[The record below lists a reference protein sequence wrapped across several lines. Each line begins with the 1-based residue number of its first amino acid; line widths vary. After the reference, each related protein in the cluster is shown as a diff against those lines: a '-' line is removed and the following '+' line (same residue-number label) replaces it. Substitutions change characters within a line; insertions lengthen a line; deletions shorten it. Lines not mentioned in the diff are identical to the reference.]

1 MVRLLALLALA
12 LAALFGARYFTD
24 FSASTAEPSYRL
36 AKIDRGPIVA
46 TVNSTGAINPV
57 TTVIVSSQLSG
68 QVVEILADFNSEVK
82 ANQLVARL
90 NSDQVRAKLDAARA
104 DLQQIRAQKL
114 VTQAQIERAGSEI
127 LRAKAT
133 EADAL
138 AQIARAEALSADA
151 ERILGR
157 QVELQSRGYAA
168 QATLDTARAQRD
180 SQRAALAQA
189 QAALAGSKAQQDSLA
204 ADKRVAE
211 AQLVSVTAQIAQR
224 EAVVRQIEVDL
235 KNTDIRSPVDGVVIQ
250 RNIELGQTV
259 AASLQAPTLFLIADD
274 LRHMEI
280 SANVDEADV
289 GRVLDGQRVSFAVNA
304 YPGRT
309 FEGRVKQV
317 RLGSQT
323 VQNVVIYTAIVSVEN
338 PRLELRPGM
347 TANLRIETENR
358 PDVLRVANAALRWR
372 PPSAE
377 APVAPSATAL
387 PTNEPDPRRAAPG
400 ATQRATQEFVAAL
413 RNELGLSSE
422 QREKLDAILA
432 ERRRAA
438 GAMLGET
445 DPAARR
451 ERFAQARREFL
462 EQVSAILTP
471 AQQGKFHEIAE
482 RFAPPA
488 RNGRTGQVAR
498 VFVLG
503 ADGKPQPIQIRTGAS
518 DGGLTEILSGP
529 IETGREVVIGGG
541 PKTVET
547 PRAFPRFGF

>member
-90 NSDQVRAKLDAARA
+90 NSDQVSAKLDAARA
-104 DLQQIRAQKL
+104 DLQQIRAQRL

-127 LRAKAT
+127 VRAKAA
-133 EADAL
+133 EADAN

-168 QATLDTARAQRD
+168 TATLDTARAQRD

-189 QAALAGSKAQQDSLA
+189 QALLAGSKAQQETLA

-235 KNTDIRSPVDGVVIQ
+235 KNTEIRSPVDGVVIQ

-289 GRVLDGQRVSFAVNA
+289 GRVLNGQRVSFTVNA

-377 APVAPSATAL
+377 VPVAPSATAL
-387 PTNEPDPRRAAPG
+387 PTNEPDAQRTPG
-400 ATQRATQEFVAAL
+400 TAQRATQEFVAAL

-445 DPAARR
+445 DPAVRQ
-451 ERFAQARREFL
+451 ERFAQARREFI
-462 EQVSAILTP
+462 EQMSAILTP
-471 AQQGKFHEIAE
+471 TQIGKFREIGE
-482 RFAPPA
+482 RFAPA
-488 RNGRTGQVAR
+488 RDGRAGQVAR
-498 VFVLG
+498 VFVQG
-503 ADGKPQPIQIRTGAS
+503 ADGKPQPIQIRTGAT
-518 DGGLTEILSGP
+518 DGGMTEVVTGP
-529 IETGREVVIGGG
+529 IENGREVIIGGG
-541 PKTVET
+541 PKTAEA
-547 PRAFPRFGF
+547 PRTFPRFGF

>member
-1 MVRLLALLALA
+1 MARLLALLALA
-12 LAALFGARYFTD
+12 LAALFGVRYFTD
-24 FSASTAEPSYRL
+24 FSANTAEPSYRL

-82 ANQLVARL
+82 ADQLVARL

-104 DLQQIRAQKL
+104 DLQQIRAQRL

-127 LRAKAT
+127 VRAKAT
-133 EADAL
+133 EADAN

-189 QAALAGSKAQQDSLA
+189 QALLAGSKAQQETLA
-204 ADKRVAE
+204 ADQRVAE

-235 KNTDIRSPVDGVVIQ
+235 KNTEIRSPVDGVVIQ

-289 GRVLDGQRVSFAVNA
+289 GRVLDGQRVSFTVNA

-387 PTNEPDPRRAAPG
+387 PTNEPDPQRAPG
-400 ATQRATQEFVAAL
+400 AAQRATQEFVAAL

-451 ERFAQARREFL
+451 ERFAQARREFI

-471 AQQGKFHEIAE
+471 AQLGKFREIGE
-482 RFAPPA
+482 RFAPA
-488 RNGRTGQVAR
+488 RDGRAGQVAR
-498 VFVLG
+498 VFVQG
-503 ADGKPQPIQIRTGAS
+503 TDGKPQPIQIRTGAT
-518 DGGLTEILSGP
+518 DGGLTEVLTGP
-529 IETGREVVIGGG
+529 IEVGRDVIIGGG
-541 PKTVET
+541 PKTAET
-547 PRAFPRFGF
+547 PRTFPRFGF

>member
-12 LAALFGARYFTD
+12 LAALFGARYFAD

-36 AKIDRGPIVA
+36 AKLDRGPIVA
-46 TVNSTGAINPV
+46 TVNSTGAINPI
-57 TTVIVSSQLSG
+57 TTVIVSSQVSG
-68 QVVEILADFNSEVK
+68 QVVEILADYNSAVK
-82 ANQLVARL
+82 ADQLVARL

-127 LRAKAT
+127 VRAKAT
-133 EADAL
+133 EADAN
-138 AQIARAEALSADA
+138 AQIARAEALFADA

-168 QATLDTARAQRD
+168 QATLDTARTQRD

-204 ADKRVAE
+204 ADRRVAE

-323 VQNVVIYTAIVSVEN
+323 VQNVVIYTAIVAVEN

-358 PDVLRVANAALRWR
+358 ADVLRIANAALRWR

-377 APVAPSATAL
+377 APTAPSATAL
-387 PTNEPDPRRAAPG
+387 PAAEPDPQRAPG
-400 ATQRATQEFVAAL
+400 AVQRATQEFVAAL
-413 RNELGLSSE
+413 RNELGLAAE

-432 ERRRAA
+432 ERRRGA

-445 DPAARR
+445 DPAVRR
-451 ERFAQARREFL
+451 ERFAQARREFI

-471 AQQGKFHEIAE
+471 AQQGKFREIAE
-482 RFAPPA
+482 RFAPA
-488 RNGRTGQVAR
+488 RDGRAGQVAR
-498 VFVLG
+498 VYVLG
-503 ADGKPQPIQIRTGAS
+503 ADGKPQPIQIRTGAT

-529 IETGREVVIGGG
+529 IEPGREVVIGGG
-541 PKTVET
+541 PKTAEP

>member
-1 MVRLLALLALA
+1 MVRFLALLAIA
-12 LAALFGARYFTD
+12 LAALFGARYVTD

-57 TTVIVSSQLSG
+57 TTVIVSSQISG

-104 DLQQIRAQKL
+104 DLQQIRAQRL

-127 LRAKAT
+127 QRAKAT
-133 EADAL
+133 EADAN
-138 AQIARAEALSADA
+138 AQIARAEALSADS

-189 QAALAGSKAQQDSLA
+189 QAALAGSKAQQESLA
-204 ADKRVAE
+204 ADRRVAE
-211 AQLVSVTAQIAQR
+211 AQLVAVTAQIAQR

-235 KNTDIRSPVDGVVIQ
+235 KNTEIRSPVDGVVIQ

-289 GRVLDGQRVSFAVNA
+289 GRVLNGQRVSFTVNA

-347 TANLRIETENR
+347 TANLRVETENR

-377 APVAPSATAL
+377 APTAPSATAL
-387 PTNEPDPRRAAPG
+387 PTNAPDLQRTPG
-400 ATQRATQEFVAAL
+400 AAQRATQEFVAAL

-438 GAMLGET
+438 GAMLAET

-451 ERFAQARREFL
+451 ERFAQARREFI

-471 AQQGKFHEIAE
+471 PQLGKFREIGE
-482 RFAPPA
+482 RFAPA
-488 RNGRTGQVAR
+488 RDGRAGQVAR

-503 ADGKPQPIQIRTGAS
+503 TDGKPQPIQIRTGAT
-518 DGGLTEILSGP
+518 DGGMTEIQTGP
-529 IETGREVVIGGG
+529 IEIGREVIIGGG
-541 PKTVET
+541 PKTVEA
-547 PRAFPRFGF
+547 PRRFPRFGF

>member
-1 MVRLLALLALA
+1 M
-12 LAALFGARYFTD
+12 
-24 FSASTAEPSYRL
+24 
-36 AKIDRGPIVA
+36 
-46 TVNSTGAINPV
+46 
-57 TTVIVSSQLSG
+57 
-68 QVVEILADFNSEVK
+68 
-82 ANQLVARL
+82 
-90 NSDQVRAKLDAARA
+90 
-104 DLQQIRAQKL
+104 
-114 VTQAQIERAGSEI
+114 
-127 LRAKAT
+127 
-133 EADAL
+133 
-138 AQIARAEALSADA
+138 AQIARAEALAADA

-157 QVELQSRGYAA
+157 QIELQSRGYAA
-168 QATLDTARAQRD
+168 TATLDTARAQRD
-180 SQRAALAQA
+180 SQRAALAQT
-189 QAALAGSKAQQDSLA
+189 QAALAGSKAQQELLA

-289 GRVLDGQRVSFAVNA
+289 GRVVDGQRVSFTVNA

-338 PRLELRPGM
+338 PRLELKPGM

-377 APVAPSATAL
+377 VPVAPSATAL
-387 PTNEPDPRRAAPG
+387 PAAEPDAQRAAPG
-400 ATQRATQEFVAAL
+400 AAQRATQEFVAAL
-413 RNELGLSSE
+413 RNELGLSSD

-438 GAMLGET
+438 GALLGET

-451 ERFAQARREFL
+451 ERFAQARREFIT
-462 EQVSAILTP
+462 QVSAILTP
-471 AQQGKFHEIAE
+471 VQIGKFREIGE
-482 RFAPPA
+482 RFAPA
-488 RNGRTGQVAR
+488 RDGRTGQVAR
-498 VFVLG
+498 VFVQG
-503 ADGKPQPIQIRTGAS
+503 ADGKPQPIQIRTGAT
-518 DGGLTEILSGP
+518 DGGLTEVL
-529 IETGREVVIGGG
+529 TGRDRDRPRGHHRRRPQDGRCAAPIPPISVSERLRLCAPPVIPG
-541 PKTVET
+541 PERSEGT
-547 PRAFPRFGF
+547 RNR

>member
-133 EADAL
+133 EADAM
-138 AQIARAEALSADA
+138 AQIARAEALLADA

-168 QATLDTARAQRD
+168 TATLDTARAQRD

-289 GRVLDGQRVSFAVNA
+289 GRVLDGQRVSFTVNA

-358 PDVLRVANAALRWR
+358 ADVLRVANAALRWR

-377 APVAPSATAL
+377 VPVPPSATAL
-387 PTNEPDPRRAAPG
+387 PTNESDPQRTPG
-400 ATQRATQEFVAAL
+400 AAQRATQEFVAAL
-413 RNELGLSSE
+413 RNELGLSAE

-432 ERRRAA
+432 ERRRTA
-438 GAMLGET
+438 GAMLTET
-445 DPAARR
+445 DPTARR

-471 AQQGKFHEIAE
+471 AQQGKFREIGE
-482 RFAPPA
+482 RFAPA
-488 RNGRTGQVAR
+488 TRDSRAGQVAR
-498 VFVLG
+498 VYVLG
-503 ADGKPQPIQIRTGAS
+503 ADGKPQLIQIRTGAT
-518 DGGLTEILSGP
+518 DGGMTEILAGP
-529 IETGREVVIGGG
+529 IEVGREVIIGGG

>member
-1 MVRLLALLALA
+1 
-12 LAALFGARYFTD
+12 
-24 FSASTAEPSYRL
+24 
-36 AKIDRGPIVA
+36 
-46 TVNSTGAINPV
+46 
-57 TTVIVSSQLSG
+57 
-68 QVVEILADFNSEVK
+68 
-82 ANQLVARL
+82 VARL

-104 DLQQIRAQKL
+104 DLQQIRAQRL

-133 EADAL
+133 EADAM

-168 QATLDTARAQRD
+168 QATLDTARTQRD

-189 QAALAGSKAQQDSLA
+189 QAALAGSKAQQESLA
-204 ADKRVAE
+204 ADRRVAE
-211 AQLVSVTAQIAQR
+211 AQLVAVTAQIAQR

-235 KNTDIRSPVDGVVIQ
+235 KNTEIRSPVDGVVIQ

-289 GRVLDGQRVSFAVNA
+289 GRVLNGQRVSFTVNA

-387 PTNEPDPRRAAPG
+387 PTNEPDPQRTPG
-400 ATQRATQEFVAAL
+400 AAQRATLEFVAAL

-432 ERRRAA
+432 EQRRTA
-438 GAMLGET
+438 GARLGET

-451 ERFAQARREFL
+451 ERFAGPARVPRASERDPDARAARQIPRDRRALRSGHARRPRRPGRPRL
-462 EQVSAILTP
+462 RTRRRRQAAAHPDPHRRHRRRHDRDSCRADRVRPRGHHRRRTQDGRDAAPIP
-471 AQQGKFHEIAE
+471 PI
-482 RFAPPA
+482 RF
-488 RNGRTGQVAR
+488 
-498 VFVLG
+498 
-503 ADGKPQPIQIRTGAS
+503 
-518 DGGLTEILSGP
+518 LSGP
-529 IETGREVVIGGG
+529 AYAR
-541 PKTVET
+541 
-547 PRAFPRFGF
+547 

>member
-1 MVRLLALLALA
+1 MVRFFALLALA

-82 ANQLVARL
+82 ADQLVARL

-133 EADAL
+133 EADAM
-138 AQIARAEALSADA
+138 AQIARAEALLADA

-168 QATLDTARAQRD
+168 TATLDTARAQRD

-289 GRVLDGQRVSFAVNA
+289 GRVLDGQRVSFTVNA

-358 PDVLRVANAALRWR
+358 ADVLRVANAALRWR

-377 APVAPSATAL
+377 VPVAPSATAL
-387 PTNEPDPRRAAPG
+387 PAAEPDPQRAPG
-400 ATQRATQEFVAAL
+400 TAQRATQEFVAAL
-413 RNELGLSSE
+413 RNELGLSAE

-432 ERRRAA
+432 ERRRTA
-438 GAMLGET
+438 GAMLTET
-445 DPAARR
+445 DPTARR
-451 ERFAQARREFL
+451 ERFAQARREFI

-471 AQQGKFHEIAE
+471 AQQGKFREIGE

-488 RNGRTGQVAR
+488 RDGRAGVAAR
-498 VFVLG
+498 VYVLG
-503 ADGKPQPIQIRTGAS
+503 ADGKPQPIQIRTGAT
-518 DGGLTEILSGP
+518 DGGLTEILAGP
-529 IETGREVVIGGG
+529 IEVGREVVLGGG
-541 PKTVET
+541 PKTTET